1 MKVRPIYSM
10 YTCDMYYN
18 ACALCI
24 YVYIY
29 VFVCNYHGPGIKWD
43 LLNLDTKSKNPK
55 GKKDL
60 IIKQLKINT
69 QKR

>member
-1 MKVRPIYSM
+1 MHVHCVYM
-10 YTCDMYYN
+10 
-18 ACALCI
+18 
-24 YVYIY
+24 YIY

-60 IIKQLKINT
+60 TIKQLKINT